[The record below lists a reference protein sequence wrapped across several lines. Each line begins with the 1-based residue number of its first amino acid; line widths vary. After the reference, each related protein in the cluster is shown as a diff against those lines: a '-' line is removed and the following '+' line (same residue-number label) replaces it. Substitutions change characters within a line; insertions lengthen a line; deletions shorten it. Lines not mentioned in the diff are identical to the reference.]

1 MKKIIYIIFAFII
14 VSCEDV
20 IEVDLEN
27 EEPRVVIECT
37 GIQEENSELGIIAAQ
52 ISKTAPFYSNSVNYF
67 TNAEVS
73 INLDNVIYPL
83 SLREDSTIFA
93 DTLPMIY
100 DTDYILNIKFEG
112 ETYEATTQLFKTAPI
127 DYVEQDDNSFDEDL
141 TSINAYFTDPAG
153 EENYYYFQFSS
164 ERNGVTTDS
173 SDDELFDGNQI
184 STFYA
189 DEFEVGDQ
197 VRIDINGISKQFE
210 DYYSIL
216 SEQVDGGGGPFGANP
231 VSVRGNI
238 INPENPNKFAFGY
251 FRVSQQYSTIYTIEE

>member
-1 MKKIIYIIFAFII
+1 MKKIIYIIFVISFI
-14 VSCEDV
+14 SCEDV
-20 IEVDLEN
+20 IEVDLDN

-37 GIQEENSELGIIAAQ
+37 GIQEGNNELGIIAAQ
-52 ISKTAPFYSNSVNYF
+52 ISKTAPYFSNNVNYF

-73 INLDNVIYPL
+73 VTIDNVIYLL
-83 SLREDSTIFA
+83 SLRENTTVFA

-100 DTDYILNIKFEG
+100 NVDYVLNVEFEG
-112 ETYEATTQLFKTAPI
+112 ENYKATTQLYKTVPI
-127 DYVEQDDNSFDEDL
+127 DYVEQDDNSFDEEL

-153 EENYYYFQFSS
+153 EENYYFFQFAS
-164 ERNGVTTDS
+164 ERNGVTVDS

-197 VRIDINGISKQFE
+197 VNISISGISKQFE
-210 DYYSIL
+210 DFYSIL
-216 SEQVDGGGGPFGANP
+216 ISQTGESGGGPFGSNP

-238 INPENPNKFAFGY
+238 INPGNPSKFAFGY
-251 FRVSQQYSTIYTIEE
+251 FRMSQEFSTVYTIE